1 MLSDLM
7 KCRLLGE
14 DIQRAPEREL
24 GRKFGE
30 DLSWLP
36 CWGLATVGWGG
47 AGIWRGG
54 NGLCLPPG
62 SSQGQLKPGVEGLHL
77 KQEVFKRKTV
87 PGKDADCWPCT

>member
-1 MLSDLM
+1 MMLSDLM
-7 KCRLLGE
+7 KCHLLGE

-54 NGLCLPPG
+54 NGHEPLFASWFLAGAAQAWSGRAP
-62 SSQGQLKPGVEGLHL
+62 SEARGV
-77 KQEVFKRKTV
+77 
-87 PGKDADCWPCT
+87 